1 MLPAPG
7 FPAEEGHGQTIKR
20 NSKIHFFRTPCRADL
35 VDWVGALFLGHIEI
49 GTSSVF
55 LFLTLTLICSHMT
68 NIWLCLHNMPRLFY
82 YAFVDNLTWGVLCY
96 ITCQTFLASCY
107 SPWSWSTLVLH
118 SGQQTDLVSGALL
131 HNLPNFS
138 CLLLCSLVDFPHNCT
153 LRVKQ
158 QQQ

>member
-1 MLPAPG
+1 
-7 FPAEEGHGQTIKR
+7 
-20 NSKIHFFRTPCRADL
+20 
-35 VDWVGALFLGHIEI
+35 
-49 GTSSVF
+49 
-55 LFLTLTLICSHMT
+55 
-68 NIWLCLHNMPRLFY
+68 MPRLFLCICRQS
-82 YAFVDNLTWGVLCY
+82 DLGVLFY
-96 ITCQTFLASCY
+96 ITCQTSLASCY

-158 QQQ
+158 QQQWNWFATLQNISAVSFIIATLPQFIFCPAMHNTSLKPRMPEMHLPINWTDGREWESQLMQPKVINFHPMQRM

>member
-7 FPAEEGHGQTIKR
+7 FLAKEGHEQTIKR
-20 NSKIHFFRTPCRADL
+20 NSKSHFFRTFCRTDL
-35 VDWVGALFLGHIEI
+35 VDWVRALFLGHIEI
-49 GTSSVF
+49 CTSSVSVVD
-55 LFLTLTLICSHMT
+55 LLVLCCHIT
-68 NIWLCLHNMPRLFY
+68 NICLSLHIMPRLFY
-82 YAFVDNLTWGVLCY
+82 YAFVDNLTCGVLCY